1 MSVCLRSLT
10 LYSTETDG
18 YCKDKMICLKIS
30 VVGRRIPKKI
40 CLLSLWQKCIPAGS
54 RMLI

>member
-1 MSVCLRSLT
+1 MPAFAN

-18 YCKDKMICLKIS
+18 FCKDNMICLKIS
-30 VVGRRIPKKI
+30 VVGRRIPEKI
-40 CLLSLWQKCIPAGS
+40 RLLSLWQKCIPVGS